1 MTEKPKRKLSF
12 SSLSLFE
19 ACPRKWYFQYVRK
32 LDPGLKKGTAFGSA
46 FHTDLE
52 KYLKTG
58 DMPSERRHRQLLERA
73 IGWDYLPEPGTVD
86 LEFRFEV
93 PFAHTTLIGSVDMID
108 THTPNVLSIS
118 DHKTGRDPRWRKT
131 EEQLAHDGQLGL
143 YLKALT
149 VLKGEPSKVYLGR
162 HLWYRSEGPIE
173 VHQVGPVEFKA
184 EKLEDIWNQ
193 KHLTAKYIQVIDS
206 CEDVSMVPGNKQ
218 ACSSYGGCPYQ
229 DACRLS
235 WDQNTPSLGGNTT
248 MENSIMS
255 LADRLN
261 AANAK
266 RTTNASTPAE
276 PPAQTPA
283 KPVLPTPEE
292 RAEAL
297 NVDRAQVQK
306 LGQESGV
313 YHVRTRIGNMYP
325 IPNRKALDLLL
336 SQGRVVWENDTVVS
350 PTGAITWLAD
360 TNLRA
365 IFNEPPASDQE
376 TETSVPAP
384 ASRAP
389 AKPRVLLVS
398 GAVVSGSSKVK
409 YLDDLM
415 APAMAKIQAT
425 KGVPYFA
432 IQYNEGA
439 KLLAASFP
447 DVADQINVGDIIVVR
462 GDISWTQLVVEQ
474 IRQKFEVVDVVG
486 VR

>member
-193 KHLTAKYIQVIDS
+193 KEITAKYIQVIDS

-248 MENSIMS
+248 MENSIMALS
-255 LADRLN
+255 DRLN

-266 RTTNASTPAE
+266 RTANASTPAE
-276 PPAQTPA
+276 PSTQTPA

-306 LGQESGV
+306 LGQE
-313 YHVRTRIGNMYP
+313 
-325 IPNRKALDLLL
+325 
-336 SQGRVVWENDTVVS
+336 
-350 PTGAITWLAD
+350 
-360 TNLRA
+360 
-365 IFNEPPASDQE
+365 
-376 TETSVPAP
+376 TETPAP
-384 ASRAP
+384 APAARAP
-389 AKPRVLLVS
+389 FKPRVLLVS

-447 DVADQINVGDIIVVR
+447 DVVDQINVGDIIVVR
-462 GDISWTQLVVEQ
+462 GDISWTQPVVEQ
-474 IRQKFEVVDVVG
+474 IRQRFEVVDVVG

>member
-193 KHLTAKYIQVIDS
+193 KEITAKYIQVIDS

-248 MENSIMS
+248 MENSIMALS
-255 LADRLN
+255 DRLN

-266 RTTNASTPAE
+266 RTANASAPAE
-276 PPAQTPA
+276 PPAPA

-306 LGQESGV
+306 LGQE
-313 YHVRTRIGNMYP
+313 
-325 IPNRKALDLLL
+325 
-336 SQGRVVWENDTVVS
+336 
-350 PTGAITWLAD
+350 
-360 TNLRA
+360 
-365 IFNEPPASDQE
+365 
-376 TETSVPAP
+376 TETSAPAS

-389 AKPRVLLVS
+389 FKPRVLLVS

-474 IRQKFEVVDVVG
+474 IRQRFEVVDVVG

>member
-118 DHKTGRDPRWRKT
+118 DHKTGRAPRWRKT

-193 KHLTAKYIQVIDS
+193 KEITAKYIQVIDS
-206 CEDVSMVPGNKQ
+206 CDDVSMVPGNKQ

-248 MENSIMS
+248 MENSIMALS
-255 LADRLN
+255 DRLN

-266 RTTNASTPAE
+266 RTAQASTPAE
-276 PPAQTPA
+276 PPAPA
-283 KPVLPTPEE
+283 KPVLPAPEE

-306 LGQESGV
+306 LGQE
-313 YHVRTRIGNMYP
+313 
-325 IPNRKALDLLL
+325 
-336 SQGRVVWENDTVVS
+336 
-350 PTGAITWLAD
+350 
-360 TNLRA
+360 
-365 IFNEPPASDQE
+365 
-376 TETSVPAP
+376 TETPAPAP

-389 AKPRVLLVS
+389 AKLRVLLVS

-415 APAMAKIQAT
+415 APAMAKIQST

-474 IRQKFEVVDVVG
+474 IRQRFEVVDVVG

>member
-193 KHLTAKYIQVIDS
+193 KEITAKYIQVIDS

-248 MENSIMS
+248 MENSIMALS
-255 LADRLN
+255 DRLN

-266 RTTNASTPAE
+266 RTANASTPAE
-276 PPAQTPA
+276 PSTQTPA

-306 LGQESGV
+306 LGQE
-313 YHVRTRIGNMYP
+313 
-325 IPNRKALDLLL
+325 
-336 SQGRVVWENDTVVS
+336 
-350 PTGAITWLAD
+350 
-360 TNLRA
+360 
-365 IFNEPPASDQE
+365 
-376 TETSVPAP
+376 TETHAPAP
-384 ASRAP
+384 AARTP
-389 AKPRVLLVS
+389 FKPRVLLVS

-474 IRQKFEVVDVVG
+474 IRQRFEVVDVVG

>member
-19 ACPRKWYFQYVRK
+19 ACPRKWYLQYVRK

-52 KYLKTG
+52 RYLKTG

-193 KHLTAKYIQVIDS
+193 KEITAKYIQVIDS

-248 MENSIMS
+248 MENSIMALS
-255 LADRLN
+255 DRLN

-266 RTTNASTPAE
+266 RTAASTSTPTE
-276 PPAQTPA
+276 PPAPT

-306 LGQESGV
+306 LGQE
-313 YHVRTRIGNMYP
+313 
-325 IPNRKALDLLL
+325 
-336 SQGRVVWENDTVVS
+336 
-350 PTGAITWLAD
+350 
-360 TNLRA
+360 
-365 IFNEPPASDQE
+365 
-376 TETSVPAP
+376 TETSAPAP
-384 ASRAP
+384 ASRTAF
-389 AKPRVLLVS
+389 KPRILLVS

-415 APAMAKIQAT
+415 APAMAKILAT